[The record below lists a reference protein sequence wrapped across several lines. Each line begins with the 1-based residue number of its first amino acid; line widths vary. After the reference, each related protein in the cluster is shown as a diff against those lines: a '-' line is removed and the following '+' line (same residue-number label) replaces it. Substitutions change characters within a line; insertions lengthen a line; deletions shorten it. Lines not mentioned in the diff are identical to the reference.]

1 MTRLRLHSG
10 PVILVSAETV
20 DAHGMRLSDH
30 AHGAEVA
37 LLLDGYADPS
47 LTTATR
53 LLREVGGRLQVEV
66 D

>member
-1 MTRLRLHSG
+1 
-10 PVILVSAETV
+10 LVSAETV